1 MSTARESPA
10 LATMM
15 YRDVTAITTDVDPS
29 IHPSFITYAFSLHF
43 VIQPTSSQWTHGER
57 VFQDCMPRSQV
68 LSNRG
73 VRAAVIE

>member
-29 IHPSFITYAFSLHF
+29 IHPSFITCEFSLHF
-43 VIQPTSSQWTHGER
+43 VIQPTSSQWTKASER
-57 VFQDCMPRSQV
+57 SKTACHARRYLATEVSEPQ
-68 LSNRG
+68 
-73 VRAAVIE
+73 